1 MDFQGYIEVLLVVE
15 NAVTL
20 GNQIKNSKNVFIVTK
35 SLNSKKKKNKFR
47 IPSIFQGFILETD
60 RIVPGSLK

>member
-35 SLNSKKKKNKFR
+35 SLNSKKRKTNSEFPQYFKD
-47 IPSIFQGFILETD
+47 S
-60 RIVPGSLK
+60 SLKQTGLSQAL